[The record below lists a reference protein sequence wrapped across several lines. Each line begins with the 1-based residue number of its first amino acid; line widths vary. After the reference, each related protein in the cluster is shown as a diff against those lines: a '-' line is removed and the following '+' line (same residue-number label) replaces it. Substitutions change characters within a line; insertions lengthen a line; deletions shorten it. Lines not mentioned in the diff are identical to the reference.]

1 MSLQHLRSST
11 ANKRPVPGNMSEGQL
26 ALNSNNGSPGL
37 FFRDSNSNLVKVGP
51 VHVGTTA
58 PNASPAVGGT
68 AGNSV
73 GEQWLDTTGGTYVF
87 KVWDGSAWR
96 SESGT
101 FVDVNGDVMTG
112 ALGIIAGSAA
122 TPGLYFSGDTNTGI
136 YSPGADQLA
145 LATGGSGRL
154 FIGSTGSVGVG
165 VSSPAVDFHVA
176 NASGGRIRV
185 GGAAGAGVEFNGSDT
200 RIDIPAANT
209 LAAYTNSLERLR
221 VTSAGLVGVGT
232 STPGTIGGGA
242 TVSIA
247 PTGGGRVVI
256 GSPNRYFYITGASG
270 TEDLR
275 IGRRIT
281 SDTVDSDIITILGS
295 SGNVGIGTTSPG
307 LPLQVVGTI
316 GTTPASTNSGFLLL
330 SGNSGAAAGC
340 TIESSFTSGGY
351 GPLLFKVNNGEAA
364 RIDSSGRL
372 LVGTSSGSGIRNQ
385 QNASFV
391 VTGDMTYGGA
401 LFAGYSGTTFTDAAP
416 NLDICRSRG
425 TSAGSFT
432 KVENGDRLGGL
443 NFRGADGTGFI
454 DAASIVASVDG
465 GTGANDMP
473 GRLVFS
479 TTADGASSPTERMRI
494 TQDGYVRLSASSP
507 GLQFNGDTAAANAL
521 DDYEEGTFTPTV
533 TGSST
538 AGTGT
543 YNTNGQVGRYTKIGN
558 RVSFTIYVDWSAHT
572 GTGNLRVSGL
582 PFTSNSAANAFNAVA
597 LYAGSL
603 TYTGPMLQ
611 AYFGSAST
619 TIIVGQMTAA
629 GVTSGVPMDTAANLT
644 LSGHYEV

>member
-11 ANKRPVPGNMSEGQL
+11 ANKRPVPGNMSEGQM
-26 ALNSNNGSPGL
+26 ALNTAASSPGL
-37 FFRDSNSNLVKVGP
+37 FYKDSAGALVKVGP

-58 PNASPAVGGT
+58 PNASPASGGT

-96 SESGT
+96 SENGEFVNVTGDTMTGSLTMGPAATLIFEGSVDDGFETTLTIANPTADRTITLPNITGT
-101 FVDVNGDVMTG
+101 VVTTGDTGTVTSTMIADGTIVNADVN
-112 ALGIIAGSAA
+112 ASAAIAGTKISPDFGSQNCTSTGTSTAA
-122 TPGLYFSGDTNTGI
+122 SFIPTSSGAPANGLYLSATNTV
-136 YSPGADQLA
+136 A
-145 LATGGSGRL
+145 LATNSTGRL
-154 FIGSTGSVGVG
+154 FID
-165 VSSPAVDFHVA
+165 A
-176 NASGGRIRV
+176 
-185 GGAAGAGVEFNGSDT
+185 
-200 RIDIPAANT
+200 
-209 LAAYTNSLERLR
+209 
-221 VTSAGLVGVGT
+221 
-232 STPGTIGGGA
+232 
-242 TVSIA
+242 
-247 PTGGGRVVI
+247 
-256 GSPNRYFYITGASG
+256 
-270 TEDLR
+270 
-275 IGRRIT
+275 
-281 SDTVDSDIITILGS
+281 LGQ
-295 SGNVGIGTTSPG
+295 VGIGEASPRDNFHIAATN
-307 LPLQVVGTI
+307 PAVVLEETDAGTDEKCWRI
-316 GTTPASTNSGFLLL
+316 RAEGSILRFEGVNDAFSSTQSWLNVTRSTASLFVDSIAFST
-330 SGNSGAAAGC
+330 
-340 TIESSFTSGGY
+340 GG
-351 GPLLFKVNNGEAA
+351 VTERA

-372 LVGTSSGSGIRNQ
+372 LVGASTARTNFLNTTNIAPKIQVEATGTPGGQYISVTSNNDDPGW
-385 QNASFV
+385 
-391 VTGDMTYGGA
+391 GGGLIIA
-401 LFAGYSGTTFTDAAP
+401 K
-416 NLDICRSRG
+416 SRG
-425 TSAGSFT
+425 AAVASNT
-432 KVENGDRLGGL
+432 VVQNNDELG
-443 NFRGADGTGFI
+443 FIEFQGADGTRFVSSVRIEGR
-454 DAASIVASVDG
+454 VDG
-465 GTGANDMP
+465 PPSAGDMP

-479 TTADGASSPTERMRI
+479 TTSDAASSATERLRV
-494 TQDGYVRLSASSP
+494 TSDGYVRLSASSP